1 MRKLIDALQTI
12 GIGLLLL
19 CAVGNAF
26 AHDWGNAAISFAAA
40 IMLGR
45 C

>member
-1 MRKLIDALQTI
+1 MRQLMIAVQTF